1 MHLNPYKTNG
11 ITELSTKPL
20 YRLLENVTEWK
31 WTKNER
37 L

>member
-1 MHLNPYKTNG
+1 MHLNPHKTNG

-20 YRLLENVTEWK
+20 YRLLEKVTEWK
-31 WTKNER
+31 WTKNEH